1 MKKIFVNLKRFEVSK
16 KEGGIC
22 PIDDPLLWIDE
33 IMKDS
38 IKLGLGCLDNVFIS
52 YFLPEALIPTALNA
66 LSDFDEA
73 KKLRFAIGCQSV
85 FREDIVPGG
94 NFGAFTSNRPAKAMK
109 ALGCEWALIAHS
121 EERRDK
127 LQMLATYDSNINE
140 DQKVLIVGTSIDP
153 ITERIVR
160 FLSSKAV
167 QINVTTFN
175 YHKLN
180 DEEYLTRNV
189 LLEELEIE
197 QTDKTKK
204 KREKSFYKKLFEQN
218 KLYIGMKVYFGPG
231 AELLG
236 SINDSTII
244 ATIENNSTK
253 CLKYMNDN
261 QLYSFSSLRK
271 KITKDLNIENVKAN
285 WGFGGKYDWY
295 SLDDRKALVE
305 LE

>member
-1 MKKIFVNLKRFEVSK
+1 MEQTRIWKVQNNDLVAIKKTFLPKEEMIQKWVESDISIISDDLILIGSKVITDHNKEIDILAIDSEGDLVIIELKRDKTPREVVSQALDYAAYCATLS
-16 KEGGIC
+16 E
-22 PIDDPLLWIDE
+22 DDINKLLQKCGSSETVEDLLIA
-33 IMKDS
+33 K
-38 IKLGLGCLDNVFIS
+38 GFS
-52 YFLPEALIPTALNA
+52 Y
-66 LSDFDEA
+66 
-73 KKLRFAIGCQSV
+73 
-85 FREDIVPGG
+85 EDI
-94 NFGAFTSNRPAKAMK
+94 
-109 ALGCEWALIAHS
+109 
-121 EERRDK
+121 D
-127 LQMLATYDSNINE
+127 INE

-218 KLYIGMKVYFGPG
+218 KLHIGMKVYFGPG

-236 SINDSTII
+236 SLNDSTII

>member
-1 MKKIFVNLKRFEVSK
+1 MEQTRVWKVHNNELVAIQKTFLPKEEMIQRWVESDISIISDDLILIGSKVITDHNKEIDILAIDSEGDLVIIELKRDKTPREVVAQALDYAAYCATLS
-16 KEGGIC
+16 E
-22 PIDDPLLWIDE
+22 DDINKLLQKRGSSETIEDLL
-33 IMKDS
+33 IAK
-38 IKLGLGCLDNVFIS
+38 GFS
-52 YFLPEALIPTALNA
+52 Y
-66 LSDFDEA
+66 
-73 KKLRFAIGCQSV
+73 
-85 FREDIVPGG
+85 EDI
-94 NFGAFTSNRPAKAMK
+94 
-109 ALGCEWALIAHS
+109 
-121 EERRDK
+121 D
-127 LQMLATYDSNINE
+127 INE

-180 DEEYLTRNV
+180 DEEYITRNV

-197 QTDKTKK
+197 QTDKAKK

-231 AELLG
+231 AELLN
-236 SINDSTII
+236 SENDPTII

-253 CLKYMNDN
+253 CLKYMSDS

-271 KITKDLNIENVKAN
+271 KITKDLNIKNVKAN

-295 SLDDRKALVE
+295 SLNDKKALIE

>member
-1 MKKIFVNLKRFEVSK
+1 MEQTKIWKVKNNELVPIKRQFLPKEEMIQKWVESDISIISDDLIFIGSKVITDHNKEIDILAIDSEGDLVIIELKRDKTPREVVSQALDYAAYCATLT
-16 KEGGIC
+16 E
-22 PIDDPLLWIDE
+22 DDINKLLQKNGSSETIEDLL
-33 IMKDS
+33 IAK
-38 IKLGLGCLDNVFIS
+38 GFS
-52 YFLPEALIPTALNA
+52 Y
-66 LSDFDEA
+66 
-73 KKLRFAIGCQSV
+73 
-85 FREDIVPGG
+85 EDI
-94 NFGAFTSNRPAKAMK
+94 
-109 ALGCEWALIAHS
+109 
-121 EERRDK
+121 D
-127 LQMLATYDSNINE
+127 INE
-140 DQKVLIVGTSIDP
+140 DQKILIVGTSIDP

-180 DEEYLTRNV
+180 DDEYLTRNV

-197 QTDKTKK
+197 QTDKIKK

-231 AELLG
+231 AELLN
-236 SINDSTII
+236 SVDDSRII
-244 ATIENNSTK
+244 ASIANNSTK
-253 CLKYMNDN
+253 CLKYMNDS

-271 KITKDLNIENVKAN
+271 KITKDMNIENVKAN

>member
-1 MKKIFVNLKRFEVSK
+1 MEINMEQTKIWKVKNNELVPIKRQFLPKEEMIQKWVESDISIISDDLIFIGSKVITDHNKEIDILAIDSEGDLVIIELKRDKTPREVVSQALDYAAYCATLT
-16 KEGGIC
+16 E
-22 PIDDPLLWIDE
+22 DDINKLLQKNGSSETIEDLL
-33 IMKDS
+33 IAK
-38 IKLGLGCLDNVFIS
+38 GFS
-52 YFLPEALIPTALNA
+52 Y
-66 LSDFDEA
+66 
-73 KKLRFAIGCQSV
+73 
-85 FREDIVPGG
+85 EDI
-94 NFGAFTSNRPAKAMK
+94 
-109 ALGCEWALIAHS
+109 
-121 EERRDK
+121 D
-127 LQMLATYDSNINE
+127 INE
-140 DQKVLIVGTSIDP
+140 DQKILIVGTSIDP

-180 DEEYLTRNV
+180 DDEYLTRNV

-197 QTDKTKK
+197 QTDKIKK

-231 AELLG
+231 SELLN
-236 SINDSTII
+236 SVDDSRII
-244 ATIENNSTK
+244 ASIANNSTK
-253 CLKYMNDN
+253 CLKYMNDS

-271 KITKDLNIENVKAN
+271 KITKDMNIENVKAN

>member
-1 MKKIFVNLKRFEVSK
+1 MEQTKIWKVKNNELVPIKRQFLPKEEMIQKWVESDISIISDDLIFIGSKVITDHNKEIDILAIDSEGDLVIIELKRDKTPREVVSQALDYAAYCATLT
-16 KEGGIC
+16 E
-22 PIDDPLLWIDE
+22 DDINKLLQKNGSSETIEDLL
-33 IMKDS
+33 IAK
-38 IKLGLGCLDNVFIS
+38 GFS
-52 YFLPEALIPTALNA
+52 Y
-66 LSDFDEA
+66 
-73 KKLRFAIGCQSV
+73 
-85 FREDIVPGG
+85 EDI
-94 NFGAFTSNRPAKAMK
+94 
-109 ALGCEWALIAHS
+109 
-121 EERRDK
+121 D
-127 LQMLATYDSNINE
+127 INE
-140 DQKVLIVGTSIDP
+140 DQKILIVGTSIDP

-180 DEEYLTRNV
+180 DDEYLTRNV

-197 QTDKTKK
+197 QTDKIKK

-231 AELLG
+231 SELLN
-236 SINDSTII
+236 SVDDSRII
-244 ATIENNSTK
+244 ASIANNSTK
-253 CLKYMNDN
+253 CLKYMNDS

-271 KITKDLNIENVKAN
+271 KITKDMNIENVKAN

>member
-1 MKKIFVNLKRFEVSK
+1 MEQTRIWKVQNNDLVAIKKTFLPKEEMIQKWVESDISIISDDLILIGSKVITDHNKEIDILAIDSEGDLVIIELKRDKTPREVVSQALDYAAYCATLS
-16 KEGGIC
+16 E
-22 PIDDPLLWIDE
+22 DDINKLLQKCGSSETVEDLLIA
-33 IMKDS
+33 K
-38 IKLGLGCLDNVFIS
+38 GFS
-52 YFLPEALIPTALNA
+52 Y
-66 LSDFDEA
+66 
-73 KKLRFAIGCQSV
+73 
-85 FREDIVPGG
+85 EDI
-94 NFGAFTSNRPAKAMK
+94 
-109 ALGCEWALIAHS
+109 
-121 EERRDK
+121 D
-127 LQMLATYDSNINE
+127 INE

-204 KREKSFYKKLFEQN
+204 KRKKSFYKKLFEQN

>member
-1 MKKIFVNLKRFEVSK
+1 MEQTRIWKVQNNDLVAIKKTFLPKEEMIQKWVESDISIISDDLILIGSKVITDHNKEIDILAIDSEGDLVIIELKRDKTPREVVSQALDYAAYCATLS
-16 KEGGIC
+16 E
-22 PIDDPLLWIDE
+22 DDINKLLQKCGSSETVEDLLIA
-33 IMKDS
+33 K
-38 IKLGLGCLDNVFIS
+38 GFS
-52 YFLPEALIPTALNA
+52 Y
-66 LSDFDEA
+66 
-73 KKLRFAIGCQSV
+73 
-85 FREDIVPGG
+85 EDI
-94 NFGAFTSNRPAKAMK
+94 
-109 ALGCEWALIAHS
+109 
-121 EERRDK
+121 D
-127 LQMLATYDSNINE
+127 INE
-140 DQKVLIVGTSIDP
+140 DQKVLIVGTSIDS

>member
-1 MKKIFVNLKRFEVSK
+1 MEQTRIWKVQNNDLVAIKKTFLPKEEMIQKWVESDISIISDDLILIGSKVITDHNKEIDILAIDSEGDLVIIELKRDKTPREVVSQALDYAAYCATLS
-16 KEGGIC
+16 E
-22 PIDDPLLWIDE
+22 DDINKLLQKCGSSETVEDLLIA
-33 IMKDS
+33 K
-38 IKLGLGCLDNVFIS
+38 GFS
-52 YFLPEALIPTALNA
+52 Y
-66 LSDFDEA
+66 
-73 KKLRFAIGCQSV
+73 
-85 FREDIVPGG
+85 EDI
-94 NFGAFTSNRPAKAMK
+94 
-109 ALGCEWALIAHS
+109 
-121 EERRDK
+121 D
-127 LQMLATYDSNINE
+127 INE

-236 SINDSTII
+236 SLNDSTII

-295 SLDDRKALVE
+295 SLNDKKALIE

>member
-1 MKKIFVNLKRFEVSK
+1 MEQTRIWKVQNNDLVAIKKTFLPKEEMIQKWVESDISIISDDLILIGSKVITDHNKEIDILAIDSEGDLVIIELKRDKTPREVVSQALDYAAYCATLS
-16 KEGGIC
+16 E
-22 PIDDPLLWIDE
+22 DDINKLLQKCGSSETVEDLLIA
-33 IMKDS
+33 K
-38 IKLGLGCLDNVFIS
+38 GFS
-52 YFLPEALIPTALNA
+52 Y
-66 LSDFDEA
+66 
-73 KKLRFAIGCQSV
+73 
-85 FREDIVPGG
+85 EDI
-94 NFGAFTSNRPAKAMK
+94 
-109 ALGCEWALIAHS
+109 
-121 EERRDK
+121 D
-127 LQMLATYDSNINE
+127 INE

-236 SINDSTII
+236 SLNDSTII